1 MTTRGRQIVLAARP
15 KGKPELT
22 DFRLEDTAVPTPVSG
37 QLLLEVQYLS
47 LDPYM
52 RGRMND
58 GKSYATPLQIG
69 DVMTGETV
77 AHVLVSNHSEY
88 VKGEVVLARTGWRTH
103 ALSDGTGLRKLD
115 PAAAPVTT
123 GLGVLGMPG
132 FTAYAGL
139 TQIGKPQPGETVVVA
154 AASGPVGATTGQLA
168 KIFGAR
174 AIGVA
179 GGPEKVAYL
188 KEIGFDAAID
198 HRSRDFK
205 AQLAAAAPDGVDV
218 Y

>member
-22 DFRLEDTAVPTPVSG
+22 DFRLEETAVPTPVSG

-77 AHVLVSNHSEY
+77 AEVLVSNHSQY
-88 VKGEVVLARTGWRTH
+88 VKGDVV
-103 ALSDGTGLRKLD
+103 
-115 PAAAPVTT
+115 
-123 GLGVLGMPG
+123 
-132 FTAYAGL
+132 TAQTRSLVMSGKIPQATAKADATSAG
-139 TQIGKPQPGETVVVA
+139 QCI
-154 AASGPVGATTGQLA
+154 
-168 KIFGAR
+168 
-174 AIGVA
+174 
-179 GGPEKVAYL
+179 
-188 KEIGFDAAID
+188 
-198 HRSRDFK
+198 
-205 AQLAAAAPDGVDV
+205 AQG
-218 Y
+218 

>member
-1 MTTRGRQIVLAARP
+1 MTTRCRQVVLAARP

-69 DVMTGETV
+69 DVMTGEAV
-77 AHVLVSNHSEY
+77 AQVLISNHSQY
-88 VKGEVVLARTGWRTH
+88 VKGEVVTAHTGWRTH

-132 FTAYAGL
+132 FRVRRPARDRQTAARRDRGCRRG
-139 TQIGKPQPGETVVVA
+139 QR
-154 AASGPVGATTGQLA
+154 SGRITRRT
-168 KIFGAR
+168 AR
-174 AIGVA
+174 AARGRESRRHRRW
-179 GGPEKVAYL
+179 PEEMRLREGRASL
-188 KEIGFDAAID
+188 RR
-198 HRSRDFK
+198 RS
-205 AQLAAAAPDGVDV
+205 
-218 Y
+218 

>member
-22 DFRLEDTAVPTPVSG
+22 DFRLEETAVPTPVSG

-77 AHVLVSNHSEY
+77 AEVLVSNHSQY
-88 VKGEVVLARTGWRTH
+88 VKGDVVTAQTG
-103 ALSDGTGLRKLD
+103 DRKSTRLNSSHRCIS
-115 PAAAPVTT
+115 
-123 GLGVLGMPG
+123 
-132 FTAYAGL
+132 YA
-139 TQIGKPQPGETVVVA
+139 V
-154 AASGPVGATTGQLA
+154 
-168 KIFGAR
+168 FC
-174 AIGVA
+174 
-179 GGPEKVAYL
+179 L
-188 KEIGFDAAID
+188 KKKKK
-198 HRSRDFK
+198 RK
-205 AQLAAAAPDGVDV
+205 
-218 Y
+218 